1 MKNSIALVFWSF
13 VFLLSM
19 QANAQKSSD
28 DTSEES
34 LQVYI
39 PNAFTPNQDGAND
52 VFKTVITGPEI
63 ELYELR
69 IISRSGK
76 EVFYSTD
83 PEEVWV
89 GDVED
94 DLYVSSPTLY
104 VYFLRLK
111 TSESLEIKTY
121 TGHITLIR

>member
-1 MKNSIALVFWSF
+1 MKNTSTLVFCFIAL
-13 VFLLSM
+13 LLAM

-34 LQVYI
+34 LRVYI

-69 IISRSGK
+69 IINRSGK
-76 EVFYSTD
+76 EIFYSTD
-83 PEEVWV
+83 PKEVWV
-89 GDVED
+89 GDQD
-94 DLYVSSPTLY
+94 GDSYLSSPSLY

-111 TSESLEIKTY
+111 TAESIDIKTY
-121 TGHITLIR
+121 KGHITVIR

>member
-1 MKNSIALVFWSF
+1 MKNLSSILIPLFALLISVNTS
-13 VFLLSM
+13 
-19 QANAQKSSD
+19 AQKSSD
-28 DTSEES
+28 DSEEES
-34 LQVYI
+34 LRVYI

-83 PEEVWV
+83 PKEVWV
-89 GDVED
+89 GDVGGD
-94 DLYVSSPTLY
+94 SYLSSPTLY

-111 TSESLEIKTY
+111 TTESLEIKTY

>member
-1 MKNSIALVFWSF
+1 MKNSIALVLYSLAI
-13 VFLLSM
+13 LLSI

-34 LQVYI
+34 LKVYI

-83 PEEVWV
+83 PEEVWI
-89 GDVED
+89 GDVD
-94 DLYVSSPTLY
+94 GDSYVSSPTLY